1 MWARET
7 YDKMHRLPLSR
18 ALVLQSLSIFI
29 GGIWVQFL
37 AFGFLLLALPWA
49 RMHEHKQWLVLLLGA
64 WAVALAPELWTEGH
78 YSAPFTPVHLI
89 LIVAAGRAMWYR
101 VASVRRRAMVL
112 LPALVLL
119 FAPLGVSYA
128 GAMRSRPTE
137 RGRFVRQLESTGGN
151 HLVFVEYSKGW
162 NFVNEWVYNGADP
175 GAGRVLFA
183 HLRSDREN
191 RQLMKRYPGR
201 TSWLVRLGP
210 ELKDVRVT
218 VYAGEAP
225 FDVSSGAPASQRP

>member
-1 MWARET
+1 
-7 YDKMHRLPLSR
+7 MHRLPLSR
-18 ALVLQSLSIFI
+18 ALILQSLSIFI

-37 AFGFLLLALPWA
+37 TFGFLLLALPWA
-49 RMHEHKQWLVLLLGA
+49 RMHQHKQWLVLLLGA

-101 VASVRRRAMVL
+101 AGSVRRRAMVL
-112 LPALVLL
+112 LPALILL

-137 RGRFVRQLESTGGN
+137 RGRFVRQLESKGGN

-162 NFVNEWVYNGADP
+162 NFMHEWIYNGADP
-175 GAGRVLFA
+175 GASRILFA

-191 RQLMKRYPGR
+191 RQLMEHYPGR
-201 TSWLVRLGP
+201 TIWLVRLGP
-210 ELKDVRVT
+210 ELKDVQVK
-218 VYAGEAP
+218 VYADGTP